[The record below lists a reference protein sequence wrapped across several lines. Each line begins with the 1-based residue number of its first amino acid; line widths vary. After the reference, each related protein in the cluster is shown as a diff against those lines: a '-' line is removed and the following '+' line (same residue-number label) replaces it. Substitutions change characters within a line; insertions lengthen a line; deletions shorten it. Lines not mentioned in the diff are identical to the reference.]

1 MEINNQWQEA
11 FRTDLRNNL
20 SRISN
25 GFEKQ
30 LYLGDLMEEC
40 IWYSCDICLE
50 YYNQGAFKGFLPGT
64 IDNISY
70 NVCMAM
76 SSLVKAF
83 GDSQRETVM
92 SKVRELLKEPSTY
105 GILQSQINHYYLK

>member
-1 MEINNQWQEA
+1 MKINPTWQSA
-11 FRTDLRNNL
+11 FYSDLRNNL
-20 SRISN
+20 DRISD
-25 GFEKQ
+25 GFTKQ
-30 LYLGDLMEEC
+30 LYMGDLMEEC

-76 SSLVKAF
+76 TSLVKAF

-105 GILQSQINHYYLK
+105 GILQSQINHYYQK

>member
-50 YYNQGAFKGFLPGT
+50 YKGFLPGT

-76 SSLVKAF
+76 SGLVRAF

-92 SKVRELLKEPSTY
+92 TKVRELLRDSSTY
-105 GILQSQINHYYLK
+105 GMLQQQINRYYGR

>member
-1 MEINNQWQEA
+1 MEINNQWQET

-105 GILQSQINHYYLK
+105 GILQSQINHYYRK

>member
-1 MEINNQWQEA
+1 MTINPTWQEA
-11 FRTDLRNNL
+11 FRNDLRNNL

-40 IWYSCDICLE
+40 IWYSCDMCLE
-50 YYNQGAFKGFLPGT
+50 YYRQGAFNGFLPDT

-70 NVCMAM
+70 NVCTAM

-92 SKVRELLKEPSTY
+92 SKVRELLRDSSTY
-105 GILQSQINHYYLK
+105 EILQSQIDNYYRR

>member
-1 MEINNQWQEA
+1 
-11 FRTDLRNNL
+11 
-20 SRISN
+20 
-25 GFEKQ
+25 
-30 LYLGDLMEEC
+30 MEEC

-105 GILQSQINHYYLK
+105 GILQSQINHYYRK

>member
-11 FRTDLRNNL
+11 FRTDLLNNL

-76 SSLVKAF
+76 SGLVRTF

-92 SKVRELLKEPSTY
+92 TKVRELLRDSSTY
-105 GILQSQINHYYLK
+105 GMLQQQINRYYGR

>member
-30 LYLGDLMEEC
+30 LYLGDFGTHVIYAWSIIIKVL
-40 IWYSCDICLE
+40 SK
-50 YYNQGAFKGFLPGT
+50 ASFLVP
-64 IDNISY
+64 
-70 NVCMAM
+70 
-76 SSLVKAF
+76 
-83 GDSQRETVM
+83 
-92 SKVRELLKEPSTY
+92 
-105 GILQSQINHYYLK
+105 

>member
-50 YYNQGAFKGFLPGT
+50 YYNQGAFKGFLPST

-105 GILQSQINHYYLK
+105 GILQSQINHYYRK

>member
-64 IDNISY
+64 I
-70 NVCMAM
+70 
-76 SSLVKAF
+76 

-92 SKVRELLKEPSTY
+92 SKVRELLKDSSTY
-105 GILQSQINHYYLK
+105 RILQSQIDRYYGR

>member
-1 MEINNQWQEA
+1 MNINPQWQEA

-50 YYNQGAFKGFLPGT
+50 YYNQGVFKGFLPGT

-105 GILQSQINHYYLK
+105 RILQSQINHYYQR

>member
-64 IDNISY
+64 IDNNSY

-76 SSLVKAF
+76 TSLVKAF

-105 GILQSQINHYYLK
+105 GILQSQINHYYQK